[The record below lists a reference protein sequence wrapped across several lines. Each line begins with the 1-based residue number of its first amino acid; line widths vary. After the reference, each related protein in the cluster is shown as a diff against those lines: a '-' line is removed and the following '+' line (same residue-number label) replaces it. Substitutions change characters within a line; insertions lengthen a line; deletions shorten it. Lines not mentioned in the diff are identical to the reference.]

1 MRELS
6 DRMLDLRPAQLI
18 KLNGKELMD
27 SIRASEGRT
36 VACEIVCPVMP
47 LFYDVTNAELAAAF
61 GADMII
67 LNLYDVLEPY
77 IFGIKPETGETAV
90 QRLKRLAG
98 RPVGVNLEPIDMRS
112 SVVGERISI
121 GKGRTAT
128 RENARLAY
136 EQGAALIVLT
146 GNPKTGVTNESIL
159 KAIRDIREELSDSI
173 ALAAGKMHGAG
184 IGSEMGEKI
193 MSEKDVEN
201 FIDAGADIILV
212 PAPGTVPGITVEFV
226 KSIADIAHKR
236 GVMIMT
242 TIGTSQEG
250 ADINTIRNIALN
262 CKMAGADIHHIGDAG
277 YTGVAVPENIT
288 AYSIAIRGVRHTY
301 RRMAMKE

>member
-1 MRELS
+1 LS
-6 DRMLDLRPAQLI
+6 DRILDLRPAQLI
-18 KLNGKELMD
+18 RLNGKELMD

-61 GADMII
+61 GADLII
-67 LNLYDVLEPY
+67 LNLYDVTEAY
-77 IFGIKPETGETAV
+77 IYGIKPEAGETTI
-90 QRLKRLAG
+90 QRLKRLTG
-98 RPVGVNLEPIDMRS
+98 RPIGINLEPVDFDRNVI
-112 SVVGERISI
+112 GERAYIE
-121 GKGRTAT
+121 KGRMAT

-136 EQGAALIVLT
+136 EQGAALIILT
-146 GNPKTGVTNESIL
+146 GNPKTGVTNQSIL

-184 IGSEMGEKI
+184 IASEMSEGI
-193 MSEKDVEN
+193 MSKKDVES
-201 FIDAGADIILV
+201 FVDAGADILLA

-226 KSIADIAHKR
+226 KSIADIAHKK
-236 GVMIMT
+236 GAMLMT

-250 ADINTIRNIALN
+250 SDQSTIRSIALN

-288 AYSIAIRGVRHTY
+288 AYSIAIRGIRHTY

>member
-1 MRELS
+1 MRGLS
-6 DRMLDLRPAQLI
+6 DRILDLRPAQLI

-61 GADMII
+61 GADLII

-77 IFGIKPETGETAV
+77 IFGIKPEAGETAV

-98 RPVGVNLEPIDMRS
+98 RPVGVNLEPVDEGRN
-112 SVVGERISI
+112 VVGERVSI
-121 GKGRTAT
+121 GAGRTAT

-159 KAIRDIREELSDSI
+159 KAIRIIREELSDGI

-193 MSEKDVEN
+193 VSEKDVES

-212 PAPGTVPGITVEFV
+212 PAPGTVPGVTVEFV

-236 GVMIMT
+236 GAMLMT

-250 ADINTIRNIALN
+250 ADINTIRSIALN

-288 AYSIAIRGVRHTY
+288 AYSIAVRGIRHTY

>member
-1 MRELS
+1 MS
-6 DRMLDLRPAQLI
+6 DRLLDLRPQQLI
-18 KLNGKELMD
+18 KLDGKELIK

-36 VACEIVCPVMP
+36 VACEVVCPVMP

-61 GADMII
+61 GADLII
-67 LNLYDVLEPY
+67 LNVYDVLEPY
-77 IFGIKPETGETAV
+77 IFGVKTEAGETAV

-98 RPVGVNLEPIDMRS
+98 RPVGVNLEPVDPEIE
-112 SVVGERISI
+112 VVGERISI
-121 GKGRTAT
+121 GRGRTAT

-146 GNPKTGVTNESIL
+146 GNPKTGVTNDNIL
-159 KAIRDIREELSDSI
+159 KAIKSIRAELSDKI
-173 ALAAGKMHGAG
+173 AIAAGKMHSAG
-184 IGSEMGEKI
+184 IGAEMGEKI
-193 MSEKDVEN
+193 MSEQDVVS
-201 FIDAGADIILV
+201 FIDAGADIVLI
-212 PAPGTVPGITVEFV
+212 PAPGTVPGITVDFV
-226 KSIADIAHKR
+226 KNLADVAHKR
-236 GVMIMT
+236 GAMVMT

-250 ADINTIRNIALN
+250 ADSDTLKSIALN

-301 RRMAMKE
+301 RRMAMRE